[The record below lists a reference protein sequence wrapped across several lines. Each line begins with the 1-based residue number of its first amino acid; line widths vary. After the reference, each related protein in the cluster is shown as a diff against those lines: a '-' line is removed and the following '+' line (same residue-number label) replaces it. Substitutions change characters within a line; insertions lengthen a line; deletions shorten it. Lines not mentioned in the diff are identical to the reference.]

1 MSIAAANC
9 ASPIG
14 ILTADAYLLIENN
27 RKNVYKK
34 FYSSAAEAFL
44 MVRLL
49 LISAW
54 KSFRRARTDRNP
66 TMLVDIH

>member
-1 MSIAAANC
+1 M
-9 ASPIG
+9 
-14 ILTADAYLLIENN
+14 LTVDAYLLIENN
-27 RKNVYKK
+27 RKNVYKQ
-34 FYSSAAEAFL
+34 FYASAAEAFL